1 MMSRTLLF
9 ACLLWTAYVAFAA
22 AADAPAA
29 KPDLQ
34 MNGIRFSDYADS
46 LDTWKLV
53 TVHYRTDTGEL
64 RFAYANSKA
73 YATLMAGSIDY
84 PDGAAFAKIS
94 VISGDDPAFID
105 SKIPI
110 GALRDQFMV
119 RDKVRY
125 AATGGWGFAL
135 FNERQLQAYADAKQ
149 SVTAPGHLASPEPES
164 TDVCFACHQ
173 VVKDRGYV
181 FSFPAHL
188 KPGVPAILRG
198 STPVMSFTDYR
209 IGKLPENLRR
219 LLPQGTMTV
228 RFLVTPSQQPEHLIF
243 IGEFRPM
250 LIHEAAQTELPALFF
265 SDSSGAYIAVI
276 PLKQDHLP
284 NGLTCPSGQKAYE
297 TFGSESFTNIGK
309 DFCD

>member
-1 MMSRTLLF
+1 MMFRSLLL
-9 ACLLWTAYVAFAA
+9 ACLLWTAYVPVAA
-22 AADAPAA
+22 AADAPPA

-34 MNGIRFSDYADS
+34 MNGIRFSDYADF
-46 LDTWKLV
+46 LDSWKLV

-64 RFAYANSKA
+64 RFAYANPKA

-84 PDGAAFAKIS
+84 PEGAAFAKIS

-119 RDKVRY
+119 RDKVKY

-149 SVTAPGHLASPEPES
+149 SVTAPGHLASPEPGS
-164 TDVCFACHQ
+164 GDACFACHQ
-173 VVKDRGYV
+173 AVKDRGYV

-188 KPGVPAILRG
+188 KPGVPAMLRG
-198 STPVMSFTDYR
+198 STPVMSFTNYE
-209 IGKLPENLRR
+209 IGKLPGNLRS
-219 LLPQGTMTV
+219 LMPQGTKTV
-228 RFLVTPSQQPEHLIF
+228 RFLVTPSQQPEYLVF
-243 IGEFRPM
+243 IGEFRPI
-250 LIHEAAQTELPALFF
+250 LIHEARQTGLPALFF
-265 SDSSGAYIAVI
+265 SSSMGSYIAVV
-276 PLKQDHLP
+276 PLGQDHLP
-284 NGLTCPSGQKAYE
+284 NGLTCPKGQKAYE
-297 TFGSESFTNIGK
+297 TFGSENFTNIGK